1 MTCQFTTR
9 WQHLCRGNQPI
20 RFCPAETR
28 FWDEVLSF
36 VSDLFG
42 SVLLQVP
49 ADDP

>member
-1 MTCQFTTR
+1 MSGIQS
-9 WQHLCRGNQPI
+9 I

-28 FWDEVLSF
+28 FWDEVQSL

-42 SVLLQVP
+42 SVLLQAP